1 MLFLRVLDNTLY
13 NTGEVE
19 NLGFDISKGLRI
31 PDEYLDNQSFTVM
44 RTCHGIGDW
53 GIMSA
58 MPRLLKQ
65 KYPNCEVYVPSA
77 KLLNKLFGNT
87 NQWSSWSNPYQNVNN
102 VFDNNPHVNDFVDE
116 IDGEVFHDHY
126 RIYDESNPDVPLLE
140 QMLKF
145 WQFEEGEYKDSTPE
159 IYFSDEE
166 KELGDRIIN
175 RYTDGEYGA
184 LLISDRYDYT
194 MDKIICDII
203 NPTLKHFYWTE
214 KPIEQTSFNW
224 IDKALDMRHMSIRIQ
239 LYIKSKAKYN
249 VGSQCGTTQM
259 ITRYSDVYTTQRQF
273 PMAHNFV
280 RGENYFTD
288 DIKRKML
295 EGLPD
300 KTESKTTTSLKFKA
314 DFIDFFDTEAY
325 RNMKVLEVG
334 SSLGHSTKVLS
345 NLFGKVIAIDN
356 LPERHEQSKQLVNR
370 DNVEYVVMDVYQQQ
384 WNFEMVDMVFIDCVH
399 DYIHVKSDIENSLK
413 CSDKEAIFVFDDYG
427 LFPEVKKAVDE
438 YIEAKIFKVLIKI
451 GHPKG
456 TFYPTTQNKILKD
469 YEGIICQ
476 RV

>member
-1 MLFLRVLDNTLY
+1 
-13 NTGEVE
+13 
-19 NLGFDISKGLRI
+19 
-31 PDEYLDNQSFTVM
+31 
-44 RTCHGIGDW
+44 
-53 GIMSA
+53 
-58 MPRLLKQ
+58 
-65 KYPNCEVYVPSA
+65 
-77 KLLNKLFGNT
+77 
-87 NQWSSWSNPYQNVNN
+87 
-102 VFDNNPHVNDFVDE
+102 
-116 IDGEVFHDHY
+116 
-126 RIYDESNPDVPLLE
+126 
-140 QMLKF
+140 
-145 WQFEEGEYKDSTPE
+145 
-159 IYFSDEE
+159 
-166 KELGDRIIN
+166 
-175 RYTDGEYGA
+175 
-184 LLISDRYDYT
+184 
-194 MDKIICDII
+194 
-203 NPTLKHFYWTE
+203 
-214 KPIEQTSFNW
+214 
-224 IDKALDMRHMSIRIQ
+224 
-239 LYIKSKAKYN
+239 
-249 VGSQCGTTQM
+249 M

-427 LFPEVKKAVDE
+427 LFPEVKKAIDE

-456 TFYPTTQNKILKD
+456 IFYPTTQNKILKD